1 MSFDALDTLHQL
13 FSKVSTRWLASAALY
28 RSSYAVEVMS
38 GHVYTGTM
46 PRRYAAGN
54 SGRRKPSAASALS
67 IAAMCVAGLAL
78 TWIVAALVPAA
89 HVRDAVA
96 LHDFTLLSRPY
107 VDSVANFLLDLL
119 DPVLFTL
126 WAVLL
131 IAFALSHGRRRV
143 ALAVACVM
151 GFAPLTAET
160 LKPLLAHPHAQIGYT
175 YIGPASWPSGHAT
188 AAAALVLCAVL
199 VAPVWL
205 RPAVVALG
213 GVFAVAVGC
222 SLLILAWH
230 MPSDILG
237 GYLVASLWMALAVAG
252 LRAADRREGARRGES
267 ARIRQSPPRRSAR
280 RDPTAPRAPRSS
292 RG

>member
-1 MSFDALDTLHQL
+1 
-13 FSKVSTRWLASAALY
+13 
-28 RSSYAVEVMS
+28 MS
-38 GHVYTGTM
+38 GHVYTAAAM

-54 SGRRKPSAASALS
+54 SSARKPGAASALS
-67 IAAMCVAGLAL
+67 IAALCAVGLAL

-96 LHDFTLLSRPY
+96 LHDFTLLSRPH
-107 VDSVANFLLDLL
+107 VDAVANFLLDLL
-119 DPVLFTL
+119 DPALFTL

-131 IAFALSHGRRRV
+131 IAFALSRGRPRV

-151 GFAPLTAET
+151 GLAPLTAET
-160 LKPLLAHPHAQIGYT
+160 LKPLLAHSHAHVGYR
-175 YIGPASWPSGHAT
+175 YIDPASWPSGHAT
-188 AAAALVLCAVL
+188 AAVALVLCAVL
-199 VAPVWL
+199 VAPMWL
-205 RPAVVALG
+205 RPAVAALG

-230 MPSDILG
+230 MPSDVLG

-252 LRAADRREGARRGES
+252 LRAADRREALRRGES
-267 ARIRQSPPRRSAR
+267 PRIRQSSPRPSAR
-280 RDPTAPRAPRSS
+280 RDPIAPRVPRSR

>member
-1 MSFDALDTLHQL
+1 ML
-13 FSKVSTRWLASAALY
+13 
-28 RSSYAVEVMS
+28 
-38 GHVYTGTM
+38 GHVYAAGAM
-46 PRRYAAGN
+46 PRRYVAGN
-54 SGRRKPSAASALS
+54 SRKPSAASALA
-67 IAAMCVAGLAL
+67 IAGLCAVGLAL

-96 LHDFTLLSRPY
+96 LHDFTLLSRPP
-107 VDSVANFLLDLL
+107 VDAVANLLLALL
-119 DPVLFTL
+119 DPALFTL

-131 IAFALSHGRRRV
+131 IAFALSGGRPRV

-160 LKPLLAHPHAQIGYT
+160 LKPLLAYSHAQVGYA
-175 YIGPASWPSGHAT
+175 YVDPASWPSGHAT
-188 AAAALVLCAVL
+188 AAVALVLCAVL
-199 VAPVWL
+199 VAPIWL
-205 RPAVVALG
+205 RPVVAALG

-252 LRAADRREGARRGES
+252 LRAADRRQALRRGES
-267 ARIRQSPPRRSAR
+267 ARISRGSRRPSAR
-280 RDPTAPRAPRSS
+280 LEPTAPRGPR
-292 RG
+292 